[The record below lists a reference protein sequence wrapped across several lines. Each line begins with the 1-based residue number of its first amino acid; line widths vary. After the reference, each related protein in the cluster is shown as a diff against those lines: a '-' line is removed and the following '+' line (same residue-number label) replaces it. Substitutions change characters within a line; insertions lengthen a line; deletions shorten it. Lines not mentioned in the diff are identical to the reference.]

1 MTTYLDPIWEGEGLE
16 LAQPITGVSM
26 TGGSGRATFKLLGGT
41 TLVSPTVSIAD
52 SATLHIDA
60 APDALTEGT
69 WRLQIWAEPVGEDEQ
84 MVAEYRLA
92 VNPAP

>member
-1 MTTYLDPIWEGEGLE
+1 M
-16 LAQPITGVSM
+16 
-26 TGGSGRATFKLLGGT
+26 
-41 TLVSPTVSIAD
+41 SPTVSIAD